1 MNRPTRYALAAL
13 LTSLLGATASAQTV
27 TPLPTAS
34 TFLYGWNVHL
44 PFTHQFGTLPALAD
58 RLATSGANTYRDAEE
73 WAWSEYGTAG
83 VVRYGADLDAAV
95 TQVRDRLKPAGLQ
108 GLQILGFEN
117 TLYWQ
122 QAMQDITA
130 NPAAA
135 GSVFQTYAQGFRA
148 YAQRQVVRRPGQ
160 GLYQIGNEWN
170 GGFHLDRAMP
180 NYTLVRDGDTYAR
193 LYLSV
198 AAELRARA
206 PQARLLTAGLADCA
220 PSTALPYGMC
230 WPWLIDQLAHV
241 KRLGGNLSRIDGL
254 GIHPYADHDPVAIPE
269 RLYSG
274 LVTGRH
280 WLMTRSPAFAASPKD
295 FYLTET
301 GVPTITSS
309 GQAIS
314 ESLQADYLQRMALLY
329 RTLPYVKGVWFYEFA
344 NQPLTGR
351 EGTFGAVTAS
361 LVDKPAFAPMKALAP
376 LVIRGTNW
384 KLVSGDVKVTDWAK
398 RLTDQW
404 ILYRPTRLYT
414 VECDYLDPADG
425 KRKRITAFW
434 APQGT
439 LPVTVRTAGTTV
451 AHRTAFAGA
460 ATTRSGSFTL
470 TATSSPQFLIR
481 PAGVGS
487 VLVK

>member
-1 MNRPTRYALAAL
+1 MNRPTRRTLVAL
-13 LTSLLGATASAQTV
+13 LFPWLTAVVSAQTV
-27 TPLPTAS
+27 APPPSPA
-34 TFLYGWNVHL
+34 TFLYGWNTHL
-44 PFTHQFGTLPALAD
+44 ASTYQYGTLPTLVT
-58 RLATSGANTYRDAEE
+58 RLIATGANTYRDAEE
-73 WAWSEYGTAG
+73 WGWTEYGAPG
-83 VVRYGADLDAAV
+83 VFRYGADLDAAV
-95 TQVRDRLKPAGLQ
+95 AQVRDRLRPAGLA

-117 TLYWQ
+117 NLYWQ
-122 QAMQDITA
+122 QATQDITA

-135 GSVFQTYAQGFRA
+135 GSVFQTYAKGFRT
-148 YAQRQVVRRPGQ
+148 YAQQQLARRPGQ
-160 GLYQIGNEWN
+160 RLYQIGNEWN

-180 NYTLVRDGDTYAR
+180 NYTLARDGDTYAR

-198 AAELRARA
+198 AADLRTRA
-206 PQARLLTAGLADCA
+206 PQARLLTAGLADC
-220 PSTALPYGMC
+220 TASATLPYGMC

-241 KRLGGNLSRIDGL
+241 KRLGGNLSLMDGM
-254 GIHPYADHDPVAIPE
+254 GIHPYADYDPVAIPE

-274 LVTGRH
+274 LVTGRN
-280 WLMTRSPAFAASPKD
+280 WLMTQSPAYAASPKD

-301 GVPTITSS
+301 GIPTITSS

-344 NQPLTGR
+344 NQPLSGR

-376 LVIRGTNW
+376 LVIQGTNW

-404 ILYRPTRLYT
+404 ILYRPTKLYT

-439 LPVTVRTAGTTV
+439 LPVTVRAAGTTV
-451 AHRTAFAGA
+451 AHRMAFAGA

>member
-1 MNRPTRYALAAL
+1 MTPPTRRALAAL
-13 LTSLLGATASAQTV
+13 LTSLLGAAASAQVV
-27 TPLPTAS
+27 TPMPAAS
-34 TFLYGWNVHL
+34 AFLYGWNVHL

-73 WAWSEYGTAG
+73 WAWSEFGTAG
-83 VVRYGADLDAAV
+83 LIRYGADLDAAV
-95 TQVRDRLKPAGLQ
+95 AQVRDRLKPAGLQ

-117 TLYWQ
+117 PLYWQ
-122 QAMQDITA
+122 QATQDITA
-130 NPAAA
+130 NPAAP

-170 GGFHLDRAMP
+170 GGFHLDRATP
-180 NYTLVRDGDTYAR
+180 NYTQVRDGETYAR

-254 GIHPYADHDPVAIPE
+254 GIHPYADYDPVAIPE

-301 GVPTITSS
+301 GIPNVTSS
-309 GQAIS
+309 GQAIA
-314 ESLQADYLQRMALLY
+314 ETLQADYLQRMALLY

-344 NQPLTGR
+344 NQPHAGR
-351 EGTFGAVTAS
+351 EGSFGAVTAS

-384 KLVSGDVKVTDWAK
+384 KLVSGDVKTTDWAK

-425 KRKRITAFW
+425 QRKRITAFW

-451 AHRTAFAGA
+451 AHRTTFAGA
-460 ATTRSGSFTL
+460 STTRSGNFTL
-470 TATSSPQFLIR
+470 TATSSPQFLVR
-481 PAGVGS
+481 PAGVGA
-487 VLVK
+487 VLLK